1 MDYSPLLNRL
11 KNASQNGETF
21 TIFINTIS
29 DKEDDQVMRTAK
41 NLQSELFIHLRV
53 CEKQKDGV
61 LLSGMIEQ
69 L

>member
-1 MDYSPLLNRL
+1 MDYSTLLNRL

-29 DKEDDQVMRTAK
+29 DQEDDQVMRTAK
-41 NLQSELFIHLRV
+41 NLQNELFIRLRV

>member
-1 MDYSPLLNRL
+1 MDYSTLLNRL

-29 DKEDDQVMRTAK
+29 DQEDDQVMRTAK
-41 NLQSELFIHLRV
+41 NLQSELFIRLRV